1 MAWTAERT
9 DGVDAHPKNIP
20 SRRARNFRCQFNALI
35 IRINIH
41 MRFAWRIFF
50 LSGIILGLFVNT
62 GCRTAP
68 QKVYFSSWPAGASP
82 ADVGKKVAENFA
94 AREFRFQSDPH
105 RHSVEYP
112 EACSWYGALTLA
124 RLTQDRTL
132 ENTLIARFNVLLT
145 QTNHLP
151 ARAHVDDRVFGIVP
165 LQVFLQTNDPKF
177 LDLGIRF
184 ADSQWK
190 RTGADGITSE
200 ARYWIDD
207 MYMITVL
214 QVQAYRA
221 TGDAKY
227 LDRAALTMA
236 AYLDKLQQPNGLFF
250 HTGDSR
256 FFWGRGNG
264 WVAAGMCEL
273 LRSLPEKHPQRARI
287 LRGYRT
293 MMASLLK
300 YQSDQGLWR
309 QLIDRPESWP
319 ESSSTGMF
327 AFAMV
332 TGVKRGWL
340 DPARYGPAARKAWIG
355 LVQYLDSRANI
366 RDVCV
371 GTSKAFQEVGGDP
384 EAQLKYYLDRP
395 RSVGDLHG
403 QAPIL
408 WTASALIQ

>member
-1 MAWTAERT
+1 M
-9 DGVDAHPKNIP
+9 P
-20 SRRARNFRCQFNALI
+20 RACG
-35 IRINIH
+35 
-41 MRFAWRIFF
+41 IFF
-50 LSGIILGLFVNT
+50 PGVILLGLFVGT
-62 GCRTAP
+62 GCRTAS
-68 QKVYFSSWPAGASP
+68 QKNYFTGWPAGASP
-82 ADVGKKVAENFA
+82 AEVGKKVADNFA
-94 AREFRFQSDPH
+94 AREFRFQSDPR

-112 EACSWYGALTLA
+112 EACAWYGALTLA
-124 RLTQDRTL
+124 GSTHDQGL
-132 ENTLIARFNVLLT
+132 EDKLITKFNVLLT

-151 ARAHVDDRVFGIVP
+151 ARPHVDDRVFGIVP
-165 LQVFLQTNDPKF
+165 LQVFIQTSDPKF
-177 LDLGIRF
+177 LELGLSF

-190 RTGADGITSE
+190 RTSADGITSE

-207 MYMITVL
+207 MYMITAL

-227 LDRAALTMA
+227 LDRAALTMV

-273 LRSLPEKHPQRARI
+273 LRSLPETHPRRARI
-287 LRGYRT
+287 LRGYRA

-340 DPARYGPAARKAWIG
+340 DAARYGPAARKAWLG
-355 LVQYLDSRANI
+355 LAQCLDSRGNV
-366 RDVCV
+366 RDVCA
-371 GTSKAFQEVGGDP
+371 GTSQAFQEVGRDP
-384 EAQLKYYLDRP
+384 GAQFQYYLDRP
-395 RSVGDLHG
+395 RSAGDLHG
-403 QAPIL
+403 QAPML
-408 WTASALIQ
+408 WTASALME